1 MFVFCIVVV
10 CFIGIYGGVCDKI
23 CGNCVDSVFCYL
35 MMGVCFD
42 GCYLGY
48 MLDCCDIC
56 MLIIILIKIYIYNM
70 RNIWL
75 KNFDNYVSLLC

>member
-42 GCYLGY
+42 ECYLGY

-56 MLIIILIKIYIYNM
+56 MLIIILIKIYIYLYNSVCLG
-70 RNIWL
+70 R
-75 KNFDNYVSLLC
+75 